1 MDSEKFRS
9 ELEDQLCKWQE
20 LDAGTVEEQRN
31 AQEAWHKYELLTA
44 SLSQQLCE
52 QLRIV
57 LEPAIA
63 NKLKYDASDLIFD
76 IYIKKDST

>member
-1 MDSEKFRS
+1 MDCEKFRS

-31 AQEAWHKYELLTA
+31 AQDAWHKYELLTA
-44 SLSQQLCE
+44 ALSQQLCE

-63 NKLKYDASDLIFD
+63 NKLK
-76 IYIKKDST
+76 